1 MPTDDRCIFAELDHA
16 GRACIVVSKYWPD
29 GSRFRRRFPNKTVAK
44 KMRAR
49 IEEAIAMGTWRELK
63 RELYEDPK
71 RDLTIEQFSDIYLEE
86 YCRIRNSRPDF
97 KEETLTTIVSIVGHI
112 RVKEFTRA
120 HAKHFEAER
129 AKSVKGATVNR
140 GLAVLSNMLTFAL
153 DKGMIE
159 VHPMVRY
166 RRIPEERRAIRVMT
180 VAEERALVEATL
192 RKDLA
197 VGVYCG
203 LLGETA
209 MRPEEGL
216 RQQWSFV
223 NLSERLL
230 TVDKSKTKRA
240 RHIPLS
246 DYAMELLQM
255 VPRIVGCPYVVARLE
270 TLDRLKDPRGT
281 FHAAR
286 KSVNLDWVTFRDFRH
301 FRASQWVMSGIDLK
315 TVQELMGH
323 SDIHT
328 TMRYAH
334 FASKHA
340 TRSIIEA
347 QRIEAG
353 RWSQAQQETN
363 RRHLEEGIL
372 EAAVS
377 DS

>member
-1 MPTDDRCIFAELDHA
+1 M
-16 GRACIVVSKYWPD
+16 
-29 GSRFRRRFPNKTVAK
+29 
-44 KMRAR
+44 
-49 IEEAIAMGTWRELK
+49 
-63 RELYEDPK
+63 
-71 RDLTIEQFSDIYLEE
+71 
-86 YCRIRNSRPDF
+86 
-97 KEETLTTIVSIVGHI
+97 
-112 RVKEFTRA
+112 
-120 HAKHFEAER
+120 
-129 AKSVKGATVNR
+129 
-140 GLAVLSNMLTFAL
+140 
-153 DKGMIE
+153 
-159 VHPMVRY
+159 
-166 RRIPEERRAIRVMT
+166 
-180 VAEERALVEATL
+180 
-192 RKDLA
+192 
-197 VGVYCG
+197 GVYCG

-216 RQQWSFV
+216 RQQWSFI
-223 NLSERLL
+223 NLSQRLL
-230 TVDKSKTKRA
+230 TVDKSKTKKA

-270 TLDRLKDPRGT
+270 TLDRLKDPRGS
-281 FHAAR
+281 FHSAR
-286 KSVNLDWVTFRDFRH
+286 KTVDLDWVTFRDFRH
-301 FRASQWVMSGIDLK
+301 FRASQWVMSGIDIK

-363 RRHLEEGIL
+363 RRHLEEGVL